1 MRFSYQARTK
11 QGENKKGVIE
21 ASSRKA
27 ALEILEKYG
36 FYVTSLQEQKSK
48 TSINIELPFLPSVSQ
63 KDLVAFARQFAV
75 MLKSAIPPLQALK
88 AQASQDRNK
97 KLQEVILKM
106 AQGIE
111 TGSPLSQVFSLHPK
125 IFNPFF
131 ISIIKSG
138 EATGKVADSLTYLAD
153 HLERDYN
160 FNQKVRG
167 AMIYP
172 AFVVAVFIGAFFL
185 TTFFIVPKLTE
196 ILQSFSGQ
204 LPLATRMMISLSG
217 FVKQGG
223 WVVILV
229 VFVILFLS
237 PIFLKRNS
245 KTQPFYDK
253 FVLRLPIL
261 GAFITKVNL
270 VRFAENLSVL
280 ISAGLPIT
288 QALSITR
295 DIMTNSVY
303 KSITKKMEERV
314 AKGEKISSV
323 TVEYPRSVPPFV
335 TQMIAT
341 GEETGRLEETLM
353 DAVNFYR
360 QETERTA
367 SNLTTIIE
375 PLLILVMGIGIAVLA
390 VSIFIPLFKIGMG
403 GTAGM

>member
-1 MRFSYQARTK
+1 
-11 QGENKKGVIE
+11 
-21 ASSRKA
+21 
-27 ALEILEKYG
+27 
-36 FYVTSLQEQKSK
+36 
-48 TSINIELPFLPSVSQ
+48 
-63 KDLVAFARQFAV
+63 
-75 MLKSAIPPLQALK
+75 
-88 AQASQDRNK
+88 
-97 KLQEVILKM
+97 
-106 AQGIE
+106 
-111 TGSPLSQVFSLHPK
+111 
-125 IFNPFF
+125 
-131 ISIIKSG
+131 
-138 EATGKVADSLTYLAD
+138 
-153 HLERDYN
+153 
-160 FNQKVRG
+160 
-167 AMIYP
+167 MIYP

-196 ILQSFSGQ
+196 ILKSFSGK
-204 LPLATRMMISLSG
+204 LPLSTRIMMSLSG
-217 FVKQGG
+217 FVRQGG
-223 WVVILV
+223 WVVILAV
-229 VFVILFLS
+229 SVILFLS
-237 PIFLKRNS
+237 PLFFKRN
-245 KTQPFYDK
+245 KRTQPVYDK

-261 GAFITKVNL
+261 GAFTAKVNL

-303 KSITKKMEERV
+303 KNIIKKTEERV

-323 TVEYPRSVPPFV
+323 TVEYPRSVPSFV

-353 DAVNFYR
+353 DIVNFYR

-375 PLLILVMGIGIAVLA
+375 PILILIMGIGIAVLA

>member
-1 MRFSYQARTK
+1 MKFSYQARTK

-36 FYVTSLQEQKSK
+36 FYVTFLQELKSK

-75 MLKSAIPPLQALK
+75 MLKSAIPPLQSLK
-88 AQASQDRNK
+88 AQANQARNK

-111 TGSPLSQVFSLHPK
+111 TGSPLSQVFALHPK
-125 IFNPFF
+125 IFSPFF

-153 HLERDYN
+153 HLEREYN

-196 ILQSFSGQ
+196 ILQSFSGK
-204 LPLATRMMISLSG
+204 LPLATRIMISLSG
-217 FVKQGG
+217 FVRQGG

-229 VFVILFLS
+229 VSIILFLS
-237 PIFLKRNS
+237 PMFFKRNK
-245 KTQPFYDK
+245 KTQPYYDK
-253 FVLRLPIL
+253 FVLRLPIF
-261 GAFITKVNL
+261 GAFTAKVNL

-303 KSITKKMEERV
+303 KNIIKKTEERV

-403 GTAGM
+403 GAAGM

>member
-36 FYVTSLQEQKSK
+36 FYVTSLQELKSK
-48 TSINIELPFLPSVSQ
+48 TSIKIELPFLPSVSQ

-88 AQASQDRNK
+88 AQANQARNK

-111 TGSPLSQVFSLHPK
+111 TGSPLSQVFALHPK

-153 HLERDYN
+153 HLEREYN

-196 ILQSFSGQ
+196 ILKSFSGK
-204 LPLATRMMISLSG
+204 LPLSTRIMMSLSG
-217 FVKQGG
+217 FVRQGG
-223 WVVILV
+223 WVVILAV
-229 VFVILFLS
+229 SVILFLS
-237 PIFLKRNS
+237 PLFFKRN
-245 KTQPFYDK
+245 KRTQPVYDK

-261 GAFITKVNL
+261 GAFTAKVNL

-303 KSITKKMEERV
+303 KNIIKKTEERV

-323 TVEYPRSVPPFV
+323 TVEYPRSVPSFV

-353 DAVNFYR
+353 DIVNFYR

-375 PLLILVMGIGIAVLA
+375 PILILIMGIGIAVLA